1 MQTNKT
7 KTASMGK
14 MPYVQPRLKAISLDA
29 EEMICVSVDA
39 GVNPDDFDM
48 GDGGELS
55 KENHYNVWED

>member
-1 MQTNKT
+1 
-7 KTASMGK
+7 MGK

>member
-1 MQTNKT
+1 
-7 KTASMGK
+7 MGK

-48 GDGGELS
+48 GAGGYRFRAVEHRTATHCQDHIDL
-55 KENHYNVWED
+55 